1 MGKPKSLCIEFEDEE
16 DDEILYR
23 LSRIES
29 MLTKMYRRMR
39 TMANKFDA
47 LIAEVAELSTVT
59 AGAIVLLDELK
70 AKIDE
75 AAGDPAMIA
84 QIVADIDA
92 SKDALA
98 EALVRNTAAEDEPPV
113 EEPVV

>member
-1 MGKPKSLCIEFEDEE
+1 MGKPKTICIEFEDEE
-16 DDEILYR
+16 DDEILFR
-23 LSRIES
+23 LARIES
-29 MLTKMYRRMR
+29 LLTKLNRKVK
-39 TMANKFDA
+39 TMSAKFDA

-98 EALVRNTAAEDEPPV
+98 EALVRNTVAEGEPPV